1 MSLYKIVVFL
11 QVRGDLSTFCWIE
24 NNRFLES
31 RRDLVHVVYSS
42 LNFKDVMLA
51 TGKLTSYDAISK
63 GRLFQ
68 HVPLGMEYVGL
79 DANGQRVMGVR
90 AE

>member
-1 MSLYKIVVFL
+1 
-11 QVRGDLSTFCWIE
+11 
-24 NNRFLES
+24 
-31 RRDLVHVVYSS
+31 LVHVVYSS

-51 TGKLTSYDAISK
+51 IGKLTISSQDILR

-68 HVPLGMEYVGL
+68 YVPLGLEYVGI

-90 AE
+90 DTE